1 VTHDIAPAVFGGFKV
16 SSLIL
21 NSEMQLTTDKLDR
34 RIRELELI
42 VAVYSAALELYKDEK
57 KAESTNP
64 ARPESPL
71 GRKEFYP
78 NGSTG

>member
-1 VTHDIAPAVFGGFKV
+1 V
-16 SSLIL
+16 SSLII
-21 NSEMQLTTDKLDR
+21 SYEMQMTADRLDR

-57 KAESTNP
+57 RAKSLNS

-71 GRKEFYP
+71 GRKEFYS
-78 NGSTG
+78 NGSTD